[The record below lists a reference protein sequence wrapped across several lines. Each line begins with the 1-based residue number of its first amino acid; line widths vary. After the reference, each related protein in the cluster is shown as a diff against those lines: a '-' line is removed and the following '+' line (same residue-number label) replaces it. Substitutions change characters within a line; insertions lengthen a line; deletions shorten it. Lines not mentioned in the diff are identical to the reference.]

1 MIKFVYRISDNLLPL
16 VRTSIVNYTN
26 DYFIGYM
33 DEGDT
38 ANLRHTSLYLACE
51 LINTDNISVHSNPIA
66 VVAKNENAGC
76 QFWAGAATG
85 EYHQGCAGRF
95 GTPGLLCSRNDL
107 SLSWF

>member
-16 VRTSIVNYTN
+16 VRTSIVDYTN

-51 LINTDNISVHSNPIA
+51 LINTDNISVHSDPIA
-66 VVAKNENAGC
+66 VVAKNENAAVTMYDEIMSSGN
-76 QFWAGAATG
+76 
-85 EYHQGCAGRF
+85 
-95 GTPGLLCSRNDL
+95 GTVLCVLENRCDNL
-107 SLSWF
+107 MVEPIEE

>member
-66 VVAKNENAGC
+66 VVAKN
-76 QFWAGAATG
+76 QYDATG
-85 EYHQGCAGRF
+85 MYNEITGSQS
-95 GTPGLLCSRNDL
+95 GTMLCEIINRCDNL
-107 SLSWF
+107 TVETLE